1 MIATSDGLASAVLEL
16 LRRSGETL
24 GTAESLTGGLVVARL
39 TSVPGAS
46 EVVRGSVVS
55 YAVGVKTDVLGVQ
68 QSLLEAHGVVSRECA
83 EAMAAG
89 ARTLLQVDWAIATT
103 GVAGPGPSDGQPAGT
118 VHVAVWGPTSGAGEH
133 RGAHRLLHLDGPRQR
148 VREATVDAVLELL
161 LDTLQQGVSGPLGSV
176 GVKTSRGSTS
186 KTREGMTRHE
196 EKEG

>member
-1 MIATSDGLASAVLEL
+1 MIATSDGLASAVLDL

-55 YAVGVKTDVLGVQ
+55 YAVGVKTDVLGVDEG
-68 QSLLEAHGVVSRECA
+68 LLEAYGVVSRECA

-89 ARTLLQVDWAIATT
+89 ARTLLQADWALATT

-118 VHVAVWGPTSGAGEH
+118 VHLAVCGPPSGAGEH
-133 RGAHRLLHLDGPRQR
+133 RGAHRLLHLNGSRQR

-176 GVKTSRGSTS
+176 GGEVGRVED
-186 KTREGMTRHE
+186 RRA
-196 EKEG
+196 